1 MYNTYLYFFI
11 INISFIVH
19 CLYVSMIVR
28 IIKSQSFQVNVPAL
42 DFEWL
47 DVCIQHFDN
56 DENSSSG
63 YFLNRI

>member
-1 MYNTYLYFFI
+1 
-11 INISFIVH
+11 
-19 CLYVSMIVR
+19 MIVR

-56 DENSSSG
+56 DENSGSG